1 MHPTGAPPPRT
12 HDPALEHAPPLS
24 SHHPWSAHVSRRL
37 RWQVCL
43 QEVLQVISDNIYS
56 LYLKEIKAKEDADAA
71 AAAAVGAPAAA
82 TGGGC
87 CLVL

>member
-1 MHPTGAPPPRT
+1 M
-12 HDPALEHAPPLS
+12 
-24 SHHPWSAHVSRRL
+24 

-87 CLVL
+87 CLVM